1 MNVNLEIFRFINN
14 LANKSA
20 LLDKIM
26 IFCSKGLPVIF
37 ALAVVVVYLIGISKR
52 NVRYRKIAVNTIV
65 FTVIN
70 LIVSF
75 IIGAVYYVDRPF
87 VHHNVNLVISHATN
101 ASFPSDHVIG
111 TFSIA
116 LGLRMFNKKLGN
128 VLIVL
133 SIIVGISRIYVGHH
147 YPSDI
152 IGALIVVLVMNIIY
166 RNVIRNIVNTI
177 YMGIDKSIFKNK

>member
-1 MNVNLEIFRFINN
+1 M
-14 LANKSA
+14 
-20 LLDKIM
+20 
-26 IFCSKGLPVIF
+26 
-37 ALAVVVVYLIGISKR
+37 
-52 NVRYRKIAVNTIV
+52 
-65 FTVIN
+65 
-70 LIVSF
+70 
-75 IIGAVYYVDRPF
+75 DRPF
-87 VHHNVNLVISHATN
+87 VHHNVNLVISHAAN

-128 VLIVL
+128 ILIVL